1 MRARGVRFPC
11 VVVLEGGFAALLLML
26 LEVVSGM
33 PDMQH
38 QVMVSLHEVCVYVR
52 ERVRERLCC
61 ECVLTLSLLE
71 L

>member
-1 MRARGVRFPC
+1 M
-11 VVVLEGGFAALLLML
+11 VVLEGGFAALLLML

-52 ERVRERLCC
+52 ERVRESIPAWPCR
-61 ECVLTLSLLE
+61 VSIMRMMAVG
-71 L
+71 

>member
-33 PDMQH
+33 SDMQH
-38 QVMVSLHEVCVYVR
+38 QVMVSLHEVLGMCV
-52 ERVRERLCC
+52 RVRDRDFVV
-61 ECVLTLSLLE
+61 CV
-71 L
+71 

>member
-11 VVVLEGGFAALLLML
+11 VVVLEGGFAALLLLML

-52 ERVRERLCC
+52 ESERETLLCVC
-61 ECVLTLSLLE
+61 FNFISP
-71 L
+71 

>member
-33 PDMQH
+33 SDMQH

-52 ERVRERLCC
+52 ECERDFVV
-61 ECVLTLSLLE
+61 CV
-71 L
+71 

>member
-38 QVMVSLHEVCVYVR
+38 QVMVSLHEVFGMCV
-52 ERVRERLCC
+52 RVRDRDFVV
-61 ECVLTLSLLE
+61 CV
-71 L
+71 

>member
-1 MRARGVRFPC
+1 

-52 ERVRERLCC
+52 ECERDFVV
-61 ECVLTLSLLE
+61 CV
-71 L
+71 

>member
-61 ECVLTLSLLE
+61 VCSTLSLLE